1 MRENTLYIIKNSKY
15 AFAVITPNVIKLM
28 TSDGLTEIT
37 SKTLQM
43 YKKIGLIQKTDD
55 IFTINHKKPYAKYDL
70 TEYGLSC
77 LKETKNPTKE
87 QLTQLFVNSH
97 ITKFK
102 SQTAEQQNTPIKRK

>member
-1 MRENTLYIIKNSKY
+1 MKENTLYIIKNPKY
-15 AFAVITPNVIKLM
+15 DFAVITPNVIKLM

-55 IFTINHKKPYAKYDL
+55 IFIINRKRPYAKYDL
-70 TEYGLSC
+70 TKYGLSC
-77 LKETKNPTKE
+77 LRGTKNPTKE
-87 QLTQLFVNSH
+87 QLTKLFVNSH

-102 SQTAEQQNTPIKRK
+102 SQTAEQQNAPIQRK

>member
-55 IFTINHKKPYAKYDL
+55 IFIINRKKPYAKYDL
-70 TEYGLSC
+70 TKYGLSC
-77 LKETKNPTKE
+77 LRATKNPTKE
-87 QLTQLFVNSH
+87 QTNVSSKKEN
-97 ITKFK
+97 ITF
-102 SQTAEQQNTPIKRK
+102 I